1 MNSMS
6 SIVTIPPMSENVA
19 PRWNFLTNHARVL
32 VCIADD
38 PGLRLRDIAER
49 IGITERAVHRI
60 VVELGDAGYVTR
72 ERQGRRNQY
81 TIRAH
86 LPIHDPI
93 AQNRDQSVGQL
104 LHVLIAPDDS
114 ESSGERSGQDRRLSV
129 LPMIGP
135 EPWSRSNPK
144 E

>member
-6 SIVTIPPMSENVA
+6 SVVTISPVSENVA

-81 TIRAH
+81 TIRDH

-104 LHVLIAPDDS
+104 LHVLIAPDDPKP
-114 ESSGERSGQDRRLSV
+114 SGGH
-129 LPMIGP
+129 PGP
-135 EPWSRSNPK
+135 AVETAS
-144 E
+144 

>member
-1 MNSMS
+1 MS
-6 SIVTIPPMSENVA
+6 SIVTILPVSENLA

-81 TIRAH
+81 TIRDH

-104 LHVLIAPDDS
+104 LQVLLAPEDS
-114 ESSGERSGQDRRLSV
+114 EPNGARPSAAVETAG
-129 LPMIGP
+129 
-135 EPWSRSNPK
+135 
-144 E
+144 